1 MCGIIGILKK
11 EESELSDNLVQ
22 SLIDLEYRGYDS
34 AGIAIVHKSN
44 IKIEKCLG
52 APSQYMDIDRFKKN
66 IGEEKILTTVGIGH
80 NRWATHGKPSI
91 SNAHPHL
98 DCENSIAVVH
108 NGTILN
114 YESLKENLK
123 NLGHDFKS
131 DTDTEV
137 VPHLIEEKMKSGL
150 SLEDAIVET
159 ASLLEGS
166 FGLAIIHKDYPKSLF
181 VVKNGSPISIG
192 IQNEM
197 FIVASSTNAI
207 LRYTDRYL
215 VLEDGEM
222 AKLDAENM
230 SHNIFKY
237 KQPARS
243 RVYKAEQVIEGILLE
258 DLSKGDFDTFM
269 QKEIFEQPATTRSTI
284 LGRTN
289 TDEGLAVLGGLI
301 DYKEKLRNIDNLYI
315 VGCGTAY
322 NAGMLGKELI
332 ESMTPINVSAQIAS
346 EFRYRKQNFS
356 PDNSVFLSISQ
367 SGETADTLE
376 SLKEMKRKGFT
387 TLGIVNV
394 VGSAIAHESDAGIY
408 TRAGTEIGVASTKA
422 FTAQAITLYLFS
434 LSLARVHG
442 MSESAGIS
450 FVKELESIPEVMKKV
465 LENHKE
471 IERIASVFQ
480 DIDKIQFLGR
490 GIHMPIAYECAL
502 KFKELTYMEAGSYPL
517 GELKHGPMAVIDD
530 MSLSV
535 VILPKDDLFSI
546 GSISIE
552 QIKSKSGRLL
562 VITDE
567 EGAKSPVMR
576 LADEIIVIP
585 KLNNPLMYPLI
596 EVLPL
601 QLFAYYFANQ
611 MGNNIDKPRNLAKSV
626 TVQ

>member
-11 EESELSDNLVQ
+11 ENSELSDNLVQ

-34 AGIAIVHKSN
+34 AGIAIVHNSS

-52 APSQYMDIDRFKKN
+52 APSQYMDLDRFKKN

-98 DCENSIAVVH
+98 DCGGDIAVVH

-123 NLGHDFKS
+123 KQGHNFKS

-137 VPHLIEEKMKSGL
+137 VPHLIEENMKKGL
-150 SLEDAIVET
+150 SLEDAIVES

-166 FGLAIIHKDYPKSLF
+166 FGLAIIHKDYPKTLF
-181 VVKNGSPISIG
+181 VLKNGSPISIG
-192 IQNEM
+192 ISNEM
-197 FIVASSTNAI
+197 FVVASSTNAI

-243 RVYKAEQVIEGILLE
+243 RLYKAEQVIEGILLE

-289 TDEGLAVLGGLI
+289 AEGGLAVLGGLI

-332 ESMTPINVSAQIAS
+332 ENLTPINVSAQIAS

-450 FVKELESIPEVMKKV
+450 FIKELESIPEIMKKV
-465 LENHKE
+465 LENHQE
-471 IERIASVFQ
+471 IERIAEVFR
-480 DIDKIQFLGR
+480 DIEKIQFLGR
-490 GIHMPIAYECAL
+490 GIHMPIAYEGAL

-585 KLNNPLMYPLI
+585 KLNNPIMYPLI

-601 QLFAYYFANQ
+601 QLFAYYFAKQ
-611 MGNNIDKPRNLAKSV
+611 LGNNIDKPRNLAKSV

>member
-11 EESELSDNLVQ
+11 EESELSENLVQ

-34 AGIAIVHKSN
+34 AGIAIVHKKN
-44 IKIEKCLG
+44 IKTGKCLG
-52 APSQYMDIDRFKKN
+52 APSQYMDIGSFKKN
-66 IGEEKILTTVGIGH
+66 IGEEKVFTTVGIGH

-98 DCENSIAVVH
+98 DCEESIAVVH

-123 NLGHDFKS
+123 SLGHDFKS

-137 VPHLIEEKMKSGL
+137 VPHLIEEKIKNGL

-166 FGLAIIHKDYPKSLF
+166 FGLAIIHKDYPKNLY

-197 FIVASSTNAI
+197 FVVASSTNAI

-243 RVYKAEQVIEGILLE
+243 RVYKAEQIIEGILLE

-289 TDEGLAVLGGLI
+289 IDGGLAVLGGLI
-301 DYKEKLRNIDNLYI
+301 DYKEKLRTIENLYI

-442 MSESAGIS
+442 MSESAGIA
-450 FVKELESIPEVMKKV
+450 FVKELEAIPELMKRV

-471 IERIASVFQ
+471 IERVAEVFR
-480 DIDKIQFLGR
+480 DIEKIQFLGR
-490 GIHMPIAYECAL
+490 GIHMPIAYEGAL

-517 GELKHGPMAVIDD
+517 GELKHGPMAVIDES
-530 MSLSV
+530 SLSV

-552 QIKSKSGRLL
+552 QIKSKGGRIL

-567 EGAKSPVMR
+567 EGAKAPVMR
-576 LADEIIVIP
+576 HADEVIVIP
-585 KLNNPLMYPLI
+585 KLSNALMYPLV
-596 EVLPL
+596 EVIPL
-601 QLFAYYFANQ
+601 QLFAYYFAKQ
-611 MGNNIDKPRNLAKSV
+611 LGNNIDKPRNLAKSV